1 MDNQFN
7 MLLDK
12 FKEFAGSN
20 WIKGINN
27 NATSVGLTL
36 ESLLG
41 KQPDSEYF
49 PDYNGIEIK
58 CSQRYSGFPLTLF
71 TSALDGSDFY
81 EMNRLLQ
88 TYGKNDEKYDDRK
101 ILFANLKSKS
111 KYLFNNYYFSLDVSK
126 DEQKIY
132 ILIYDSNN
140 NLIDRKSYIDFA
152 TIKNK
157 LETKLSKLALI
168 WASNKKIDN
177 WPYFRYYKIDFYIL
191 RNFDKFIDLIDKN
204 IIKISLIGRISR
216 SGTEE
221 GRQKNKGL
229 SFQINK
235 NDIEQLFEHIKEFN
249 CDEDFIRV
257 I

>member
-7 MLLDK
+7 QLLNK

-27 NATSVGLTL
+27 HNTSVGLTL
-36 ESLLG
+36 ENLLG
-41 KQPDSEYF
+41 KQPDSEFF

-71 TSALDGSDFY
+71 TSSLDGPDFY

-88 TYGKNDEKYDDRK
+88 EYGKNDEMYDDKK
-101 ILFANLKSKS
+101 ILFVNLFPNK
-111 KYLFNNYYFSLDVSK
+111 KYLFNNYYFSLDVSR
-126 DEQKIY
+126 DEKKIY
-132 ILIYDSNN
+132 VVIYDLNN
-140 NLIDRKSYIDFA
+140 NLIERKSYIEFD

-177 WPYFRYYKIDFYIL
+177 WTYFRYYKIDFYLL
-191 RNFDKFIDLIDKN
+191 RNFDKFIDLIEKN

-216 SGTEE
+216 SGIDE
-221 GRQKNKGL
+221 GKQKNKGL
-229 SFQINK
+229 SFQIRK
-235 NDIEQLFEHIKEFN
+235 DDIEQLFEHLKEFN
-249 CDEDFIRV
+249 CDEDFIRT